1 VIRLLRAELLKLR
14 TTRLLLWLGLLIVA
28 LVALV
33 VSLNAAQD
41 TAFDLA
47 QAGPQRDLFSIS
59 AASAVIAVILGI
71 VSSAGEYAHKTAA
84 QTFLVTPVRE
94 RVVVAKVLAAMVAG
108 VALAAFAEAAAF
120 GLAAL
125 WIVGKSAPFLLATH
139 DILLLALGTLAAG
152 ALAGAIGAGFGAVVR
167 RQTAAIVVALVWLA
181 LHAAS
186 KARIANQIQEDY
198 AFKEVVSQSFE
209 GYKKEFAA
217 LEQQVSPESPFGT
230 LCTSVVE
237 IIATTPSRV
246 YDKHASDPTP
256 MSTVAEA
263 QYCPAIS

>member
-1 VIRLLRAELLKLR
+1 MIRLLRAELLKLR

-167 RQTAAIVVALVWLA
+167 RQTAAIVVALVWL
-181 LHAAS
+181 LVGEPLLG
-186 KARIANQIQEDY
+186 IANGQRY
-198 AFKEVVSQSFE
+198 AP
-209 GYKKEFAA
+209 GHTIAA
-217 LEQQVSPESPFGT
+217 
-230 LCTSVVE
+230 VVE
-237 IIATTPSRV
+237 AGRHNGELLRFWPGVIVALVYATAFALAGAIAVAR
-246 YDKHASDPTP
+246 SDVT
-256 MSTVAEA
+256 
-263 QYCPAIS
+263 